1 MTVIQVF
8 RSMQRVG
15 ICGRLFVS
23 ELVIQNGNC
32 DRERPVEMAR
42 PESECVFV

>member
-8 RSMQRVG
+8 RSIQRVG
-15 ICGRLFVS
+15 ICGRLFVF

-32 DRERPVEMAR
+32 NRKRPVEMAR

>member
-1 MTVIQVF
+1 MTAIQVF
-8 RSMQRVG
+8 RSMQRMG
-15 ICGRLFVS
+15 IRGRLFVF

-32 DRERPVEMAR
+32 NRKRPVEMAR